1 MTAIS
6 TAGRH
11 KRFAFNSRMSVRSR
25 AAPVFQQLVSWS
37 LPCKQVRVK
46 DGPLASQRSDWCR
59 HTCACGTPDAH

>member
-25 AAPVFQQLVSWS
+25 ASPVFQQLASWS

-46 DGPLASQRSDWCR
+46 DGTLASQCSDWCW